1 MSSKKVIK
9 LTAAQALI
17 RFMIAQK
24 VKINDEI
31 KPLFPGVWAI
41 FGHGNVAGIGEALFQ
56 HQEALPTYRGQNEQS
71 MAHAAI
77 AYSKT
82 LNRQQ
87 IMACTSSAGPGSTN
101 IVTAAAL
108 AHINR
113 IPLLLLPGDTFATR
127 IPDPVLQQL
136 EDNTD
141 QTITTNDCFKPV
153 SRFFDRIMRPEQLLT
168 SLPQAIRVLT
178 DPVDTGTVTIAFPQ
192 DVQTMSWNYPER
204 FFEEKIH
211 FLRRQ
216 HADENQLKSAVQMIL
231 KAKKPVIIAGGG
243 IHYSLA
249 TKELED
255 FSNNLLIPI
264 GETQA
269 GKGAIPW
276 ENPMNVGSVGVTG
289 GSACN
294 ELLKEADLIIA
305 IGTRLGDF
313 ITGSRTL
320 FNSEATLLSINVCA
334 YDSIKHRALSLVG
347 DAKLTL
353 NTLMKYCSA
362 IKTSND
368 WQQRVSVLRKEWL
381 IAVDEA
387 SRDKGTLLP
396 SDGEVVGAVNR
407 SSRERDVV
415 VCAAGGLPGDLQKL
429 WKTSFDRGYHV
440 EYGYSCMGYEIA
452 GGLGVKMALP
462 DSQVYVMVG
471 DGSYLMMNS
480 EIFSSVML
488 GLKLIIVVVD
498 NGGYGCI
505 HRLQENCGNS
515 GFNNLIRDCRST
527 QNEVMRVDFAAHALS
542 MGAKSEEVE
551 GIASLEKAL
560 ERARNSETTYVIN
573 ILTDPNKTVEE
584 GGNWWDVAVAEV
596 SNEKG
601 VNKAR
606 KNYELQ
612 KEKQIKNL

>member
-24 VKINDEI
+24 VKINEEI

-353 NTLMKYCSA
+353 NTLMKYCTA

-368 WQQRVSVLRKEWL
+368 WQQRVSLLRKEWL

-527 QNEVMRVDFAAHALS
+527 QNEVMRVDFAAHARS

-551 GIASLEKAL
+551 GIASLENAL

-584 GGNWWDVAVAEV
+584 GGNWWDVAVAEI

>member
-17 RFMIAQK
+17 RFMLAQK

-249 TKELED
+249 TKELKD

-320 FNSEATLLSINVCA
+320 FNSEATLLSINVSA

-353 NTLMKYCSA
+353 NTLMKYCTA

-368 WQQRVSVLRKEWL
+368 WQQRVSILRKEWL

-527 QNEVMRVDFAAHALS
+527 QNEVMRIDFAAHARS

-573 ILTDPNKTVEE
+573 ILTDPNKTVKE

>member
-56 HQEALPTYRGQNEQS
+56 HQEVLPTYRGQNEQS

-168 SLPQAIRVLT
+168 SLPHAIRVLT

-216 HADENQLKSAVQMIL
+216 HADENQLKSAVQMII

-294 ELLKEADLIIA
+294 KLLKEADLIIA

-353 NTLMKYCSA
+353 NTLMKYCTA

-368 WQQRVSVLRKEWL
+368 WQQRVSILRKEWL

-407 SSRERDVV
+407 SSRKRDVV

-429 WKTSFDRGYHV
+429 WKTSFDRGYHI

-527 QNEVMRVDFAAHALS
+527 QNEVMRVDFAAHARS
-542 MGAKSEEVE
+542 MGAKSEEVK

-560 ERARNSETTYVIN
+560 ERARSSETTYVIN
-573 ILTDPNKTVEE
+573 ILTDPNKTVKE

>member
-276 ENPMNVGSVGVTG
+276 ENSMNVGSVGVTG

-353 NTLMKYCSA
+353 NTLMKYCTA

-527 QNEVMRVDFAAHALS
+527 QNEVMRVDFAAHARS

-573 ILTDPNKTVEE
+573 ILTDPNKTVKE

>member
-216 HADENQLKSAVQMIL
+216 HADENQLKSAVQMII

-269 GKGAIPW
+269 GKGAIPS

-353 NTLMKYCSA
+353 NTLMKYCTA

-368 WQQRVSVLRKEWL
+368 WQQRVSILRKEWL

-396 SDGEVVGAVNR
+396 SDGEVVGAVYR
-407 SSRERDVV
+407 SSR
-415 VCAAGGLPGDLQKL
+415 
-429 WKTSFDRGYHV
+429 
-440 EYGYSCMGYEIA
+440 
-452 GGLGVKMALP
+452 
-462 DSQVYVMVG
+462 
-471 DGSYLMMNS
+471 
-480 EIFSSVML
+480 
-488 GLKLIIVVVD
+488 
-498 NGGYGCI
+498 
-505 HRLQENCGNS
+505 
-515 GFNNLIRDCRST
+515 
-527 QNEVMRVDFAAHALS
+527 
-542 MGAKSEEVE
+542 
-551 GIASLEKAL
+551 
-560 ERARNSETTYVIN
+560 
-573 ILTDPNKTVEE
+573 
-584 GGNWWDVAVAEV
+584 
-596 SNEKG
+596 
-601 VNKAR
+601 
-606 KNYELQ
+606 
-612 KEKQIKNL
+612 

>member
-320 FNSEATLLSINVCA
+320 FNSEAILLSINVSA

-353 NTLMKYCSA
+353 NTLMKYCTA

-527 QNEVMRVDFAAHALS
+527 QNEVMRVDFAAHARS

-573 ILTDPNKTVEE
+573 ILTDPNKTVKE

>member
-269 GKGAIPW
+269 GKGAIQW

-353 NTLMKYCSA
+353 NTLMKYCTA

-527 QNEVMRVDFAAHALS
+527 QNEVMRVDFAAHARS

-560 ERARNSETTYVIN
+560 EKARNSETTYVIN
-573 ILTDPNKTVEE
+573 ILTDPNKTVKE

-596 SNEKG
+596 SNENG

>member
-320 FNSEATLLSINVCA
+320 FNSEATLLSINVSA

-353 NTLMKYCSA
+353 NTLMKYCTA

-527 QNEVMRVDFAAHALS
+527 QNEVMRVDFAAHARS

-560 ERARNSETTYVIN
+560 EKARNSETTYVIN

>member
-24 VKINDEI
+24 VKINEEI

-56 HQEALPTYRGQNEQS
+56 HQKALPTYRGQNEQS

-231 KAKKPVIIAGGG
+231 KAKKPIIIAGGG

-353 NTLMKYCSA
+353 NTLMKYCTA

-527 QNEVMRVDFAAHALS
+527 QNEVMRVDFAAHARS

>member
-320 FNSEATLLSINVCA
+320 FNSEATLLSINVSA

-353 NTLMKYCSA
+353 NTLMKYCTA

-527 QNEVMRVDFAAHALS
+527 QNEVMRVDFAAHARS

-560 ERARNSETTYVIN
+560 EKARNSETTYVIN
-573 ILTDPNKTVEE
+573 ILTDPNKTVKE

-596 SNEKG
+596 SNENG

>member
-353 NTLMKYCSA
+353 NTLMKYCTA

-368 WQQRVSVLRKEWL
+368 WQQRVSILRKEWL

-527 QNEVMRVDFAAHALS
+527 QNEVMRVDFAAHARS

-551 GIASLEKAL
+551 GIASLENAL

-573 ILTDPNKTVEE
+573 ILTDPNKTVKE

>member
-56 HQEALPTYRGQNEQS
+56 HQEALPTFRGQNEQS

-353 NTLMKYCSA
+353 NTLMKYCTA

-527 QNEVMRVDFAAHALS
+527 QNEVMRVDFAAHARS

-560 ERARNSETTYVIN
+560 EKARNSETTYVIN
-573 ILTDPNKTVEE
+573 ILTDPNKTVKE

>member
-269 GKGAIPW
+269 GKGAIQW

-320 FNSEATLLSINVCA
+320 FNSEATLLSINVSA

-353 NTLMKYCSA
+353 NTLMKYCTA

-527 QNEVMRVDFAAHALS
+527 QNEVMRVDFAAHARS

-560 ERARNSETTYVIN
+560 EKARNSETTYVIN
-573 ILTDPNKTVEE
+573 ILTDPNKTVKE

>member
-216 HADENQLKSAVQMIL
+216 HADENQLKSAVQMII

-353 NTLMKYCSA
+353 NTLMKYCTA

-368 WQQRVSVLRKEWL
+368 WQQRVSILRKEWL

-429 WKTSFDRGYHV
+429 WKTSFDRGYHI

-527 QNEVMRVDFAAHALS
+527 QNEVMRVDFAAHARS
-542 MGAKSEEVE
+542 MGAKSEEVK

-560 ERARNSETTYVIN
+560 ERARSSETTYVIN
-573 ILTDPNKTVEE
+573 ILTDPNKTVKE

>member
-527 QNEVMRVDFAAHALS
+527 QNEVMRVDFAAHARS

>member
-1 MSSKKVIK
+1 MSRKKVIK

-216 HADENQLKSAVQMIL
+216 HADENQLKSAVQMII

-353 NTLMKYCSA
+353 NTLMKYCTA

-368 WQQRVSVLRKEWL
+368 WQQRVSILRKEWL

-527 QNEVMRVDFAAHALS
+527 QNEVMRVDFAAHARS
-542 MGAKSEEVE
+542 MGAKSEEVK

-560 ERARNSETTYVIN
+560 ERARSSETTYVIN
-573 ILTDPNKTVEE
+573 ILTDPNKTVKE

>member
-1 MSSKKVIK
+1 MNSKKVIK

-56 HQEALPTYRGQNEQS
+56 HQEALPTFRGQNEQS

-77 AYSKT
+77 AFSKT

-136 EDNTD
+136 EDDTD
-141 QTITTNDCFKPV
+141 QTLTTNDCFKPV

-249 TKELED
+249 TKELKD
-255 FSNNLLIPI
+255 FANNLLIPI
-264 GETQA
+264 GETQS

-276 ENPMNVGSVGVTG
+276 EHPMNVGSVGVTG

-294 ELLKEADLIIA
+294 KLLKEADLIIA

-334 YDSIKHRALSLVG
+334 YDSIKHRALSIVG

-353 NTLMKYCSA
+353 KTLMKHCTA
-362 IKTSND
+362 VKTSND
-368 WQQRVSVLRKEWL
+368 WQQRVSKLRKQWL
-381 IAVDEA
+381 IAVHEA
-387 SRDKGTLLP
+387 SRDKGTSLP

-407 SSRERDVV
+407 SSCEKDVV

-429 WKTSFDRGYHV
+429 WKTNYDRGYHI

-462 DSQVYVMVG
+462 DSEVYVMVG

-515 GFNNLIRDCRST
+515 GFNNLIRDCRSI
-527 QNEVMRVDFAAHALS
+527 QNEAMRVDFAAHARS

-573 ILTDPNKTVEE
+573 ILTDPKKTVEE

-612 KEKQIKNL
+612 KEKQFKNL

>member
-24 VKINDEI
+24 VKINDDI

-249 TKELED
+249 AKELED

-368 WQQRVSVLRKEWL
+368 WQQRVSILRKEWL

-387 SRDKGTLLP
+387 SRDKGKLLP

-527 QNEVMRVDFAAHALS
+527 QNEVMRVDFAEHARS

>member
-168 SLPQAIRVLT
+168 SLPHAIRVLT

-216 HADENQLKSAVQMIL
+216 HADENQLKSAVQMII

-353 NTLMKYCSA
+353 NTLMKYCTA

-368 WQQRVSVLRKEWL
+368 WQQRVSILRKEWL

-407 SSRERDVV
+407 SSRKRDVV

-429 WKTSFDRGYHV
+429 WKTSFDRGYHI

-527 QNEVMRVDFAAHALS
+527 QNEVMRVDFAAHARS
-542 MGAKSEEVE
+542 MGAKSEEVK

-560 ERARNSETTYVIN
+560 ERARSSETTYVIN
-573 ILTDPNKTVEE
+573 ILTDPNKTVKE

>member
-353 NTLMKYCSA
+353 NTLMKYCTA

-527 QNEVMRVDFAAHALS
+527 QNEVMRVDFAAHARS

-551 GIASLEKAL
+551 GIASLENAL

>member
-56 HQEALPTYRGQNEQS
+56 QQDALPTYRGQNEQS

-216 HADENQLKSAVQMIL
+216 HADENQLKSAVQMII

-243 IHYSLA
+243 IHYSFA

-353 NTLMKYCSA
+353 NTLMKYCTA

-368 WQQRVSVLRKEWL
+368 WQQRVSILRKEWL

-429 WKTSFDRGYHV
+429 WKTSFDRGYHI

-527 QNEVMRVDFAAHALS
+527 QNEFMRVDFAAHARS
-542 MGAKSEEVE
+542 MGAKSEEVK

-560 ERARNSETTYVIN
+560 ERARSSETTYVIN
-573 ILTDPNKTVEE
+573 ILTDPNKTVKE

>member
-168 SLPQAIRVLT
+168 SLPHAIRVLT

-216 HADENQLKSAVQMIL
+216 HADENQLKSAVQMII

-243 IHYSLA
+243 IHYSFA

-353 NTLMKYCSA
+353 NTLMKYCTA

-368 WQQRVSVLRKEWL
+368 WQQRVSILRKEWL

-429 WKTSFDRGYHV
+429 WKTSFDRGYHI

-527 QNEVMRVDFAAHALS
+527 QNEVMRVDFAAHARS
-542 MGAKSEEVE
+542 MGAKSEEVK

-573 ILTDPNKTVEE
+573 ILTDPNKTVKE

>member
-24 VKINDEI
+24 VKINEEI

-56 HQEALPTYRGQNEQS
+56 HQKALPTYRGQNEQS

-353 NTLMKYCSA
+353 NTLMKYCTA

-368 WQQRVSVLRKEWL
+368 WQQRVSILRKEWL

-527 QNEVMRVDFAAHALS
+527 QNEVMRVDFAAHARS

-573 ILTDPNKTVEE
+573 ILTDPNKTVKE

>member
-24 VKINDEI
+24 VKINDDI

-56 HQEALPTYRGQNEQS
+56 HQKALPTYRGQNEQS

-320 FNSEATLLSINVCA
+320 FNSEATLLSINVSA

-353 NTLMKYCSA
+353 NTLMKYCTA

-368 WQQRVSVLRKEWL
+368 WQQRVSILRKEWL

-527 QNEVMRVDFAAHALS
+527 QNEVMRVDFAAHARS

-560 ERARNSETTYVIN
+560 EKARNSETTYVIN

>member
-353 NTLMKYCSA
+353 NTLMKYCTA

-527 QNEVMRVDFAAHALS
+527 QNEVMRVDFAAHARS

-560 ERARNSETTYVIN
+560 EKARNSETTYVIN
-573 ILTDPNKTVEE
+573 ILTDPNKSVEE

>member
-1 MSSKKVIK
+1 MSKKKIFK
-9 LTAAQALI
+9 LTAAQAVI

-24 VKINDEI
+24 VKINGEI

-56 HQEALPTYRGQNEQS
+56 HQEELPTFRGQNEQS

-136 EDNTD
+136 EVYSDHTL
-141 QTITTNDCFKPV
+141 TTNDCFKPV
-153 SRFFDRIMRPEQLLT
+153 SRFFDRITRPEQLLT
-168 SLPQAIRVLT
+168 SLPQAIRILT
-178 DPVDTGTVTIAFPQ
+178 DPIDTGTVTIAMPQ
-192 DVQTMSWNYPER
+192 DVQTMSWNFPER

-211 FLRRQ
+211 TLRRQ
-216 HADENQLKSAVQMIL
+216 QPDEKELSFATQMIMD
-231 KAKKPVIIAGGG
+231 AKKPVLIAGGG
-243 IHYSLA
+243 VHYSLA
-249 TKELED
+249 TNELD
-255 FSNNLLIPI
+255 KFVSSLKIPV
-264 GETQA
+264 GETQS
-269 GKGAIPW
+269 GKGALPW
-276 ENPMNVGSVGVTG
+276 KHSMNVGSVGVTG

-294 ELLKEADLIIA
+294 KLLKEADLIIA

-353 NTLMKYCSA
+353 NTLLKYCTA

-368 WQQRVSVLRKEWL
+368 WQQRVSILRKEWL

-488 GLKLIIVVVD
+488 GLKLIIIVVD

-527 QNEVMRVDFAAHALS
+527 QNEVMRVDFAAHARS

-551 GIASLEKAL
+551 GIASLQKAL

>member
-56 HQEALPTYRGQNEQS
+56 HQKALPTYRGQNEQS

-353 NTLMKYCSA
+353 NTLMKYCTA

-368 WQQRVSVLRKEWL
+368 WQQRVSILRKEWL

-527 QNEVMRVDFAAHALS
+527 QNEVMRVDFAAHARS

>member
-269 GKGAIPW
+269 GKGVIPW

-353 NTLMKYCSA
+353 NTLMKYCTA

-527 QNEVMRVDFAAHALS
+527 QNEVMRVDFAAHARS

-560 ERARNSETTYVIN
+560 KKARSSETTYVIN
-573 ILTDPNKTVEE
+573 ILTDPNKTVKE

-596 SNEKG
+596 SKEKG

>member
-56 HQEALPTYRGQNEQS
+56 HQKALPTYRGQNEQS

-353 NTLMKYCSA
+353 NTLMKYCTA

-368 WQQRVSVLRKEWL
+368 WQQRVSILRKEWL

-527 QNEVMRVDFAAHALS
+527 QNEVMRVDFAAHARS

-573 ILTDPNKTVEE
+573 ILTDPNKTVKE

>member
-56 HQEALPTYRGQNEQS
+56 HQKALPTYRGQNEQS

-353 NTLMKYCSA
+353 NTLMKYCTA

-527 QNEVMRVDFAAHALS
+527 QNEVMRVDFAAHARS

>member
-320 FNSEATLLSINVCA
+320 FNLEATLLSINVSA

-353 NTLMKYCSA
+353 NTLMKYCTA

-527 QNEVMRVDFAAHALS
+527 QNEVMRVDFAAHARS

-560 ERARNSETTYVIN
+560 EKARNSETTYVIN
-573 ILTDPNKTVEE
+573 ILTDPNKTVKE

>member
-1 MSSKKVIK
+1 MSRKKVIK

-56 HQEALPTYRGQNEQS
+56 QQEALPTYRGQNEQS

-216 HADENQLKSAVQMIL
+216 HADENQLKSAVQMII

-353 NTLMKYCSA
+353 NTLMKYCTA

-368 WQQRVSVLRKEWL
+368 WQQRVSILRKEWL

-429 WKTSFDRGYHV
+429 WKTSFDRGYHI

-527 QNEVMRVDFAAHALS
+527 QNEVMRVDFAAHARS
-542 MGAKSEEVE
+542 MGAKSEEVK

-560 ERARNSETTYVIN
+560 ERARSSETTYVIN
-573 ILTDPNKTVEE
+573 ILTDPNKTVKE

>member
-231 KAKKPVIIAGGG
+231 KAKKPIIIAGGG

-353 NTLMKYCSA
+353 NTLMKYCTA

-527 QNEVMRVDFAAHALS
+527 QNEVMRVDFAAHARS

-573 ILTDPNKTVEE
+573 ILTDPNKTVKE

>member
-1 MSSKKVIK
+1 MRSKKVIK

-17 RFMIAQK
+17 CYMIAQK

-56 HQEALPTYRGQNEQS
+56 HQDALPTYRGQNEQS

-320 FNSEATLLSINVCA
+320 FNSEATLLSINVSA

-353 NTLMKYCSA
+353 NTLMKYCTA

-515 GFNNLIRDCRST
+515 GFNNLSRDCRST
-527 QNEVMRVDFAAHALS
+527 QNEVMRVDFASHARS
-542 MGAKSEEVE
+542 MGAKSEEVK

-573 ILTDPNKTVEE
+573 ILTDPNKTVKE

>member
-24 VKINDEI
+24 VKINEEI

-56 HQEALPTYRGQNEQS
+56 HQKALPTYRGQNEQS

-353 NTLMKYCSA
+353 NTLMKYCTA

>member
-24 VKINDEI
+24 VKINDDI

-56 HQEALPTYRGQNEQS
+56 HQKALPTYRGQNEQS

-368 WQQRVSVLRKEWL
+368 WQQRVSILRKEWL

-527 QNEVMRVDFAAHALS
+527 QNEVMRVDFAAHARS

-560 ERARNSETTYVIN
+560 EKARNSETTYVIN
-573 ILTDPNKTVEE
+573 ILTDPNKTVKE

>member
-320 FNSEATLLSINVCA
+320 FNSEATLLSINVSA

-353 NTLMKYCSA
+353 NTLMKYCTA

-527 QNEVMRVDFAAHALS
+527 QNEVMRVDFAAHARS

-551 GIASLEKAL
+551 GIASLENAL

-601 VNKAR
+601 V
-606 KNYELQ
+606 YESLQ
-612 KEKQIKNL
+612 RCWWCRHRL

>member
-231 KAKKPVIIAGGG
+231 KAKKPIIIAGGG

-353 NTLMKYCSA
+353 NTLMKYCTA

-368 WQQRVSVLRKEWL
+368 WQQRVSILRKEWL

-527 QNEVMRVDFAAHALS
+527 QNEVMRVDFAAHARS

-551 GIASLEKAL
+551 GIASLENAL